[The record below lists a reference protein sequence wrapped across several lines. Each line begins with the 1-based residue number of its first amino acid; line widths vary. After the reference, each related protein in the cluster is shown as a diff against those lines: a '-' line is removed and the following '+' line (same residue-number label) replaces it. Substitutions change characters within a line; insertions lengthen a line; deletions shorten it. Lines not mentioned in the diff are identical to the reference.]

1 MSGSGTIGGTGDRID
16 IQGDSNLT
24 PTLGVLDLGTA
35 SDPYGTLTT
44 DNQVRFVNGLVTNS
58 QAAIDS
64 GLFDGGYYDVDT
76 GPTGGT
82 TPVNDKIIYGAGGVD
97 LTLMKSIRVDVADNS
112 TAAQLHR
119 KSFRVIEAKSGAT
132 GNIVMQGQTIENDV
146 VLEEGPNV
154 PVLIDFFIADDNT
167 NGKSDL
173 TIYAEEQLPVS
184 LKKHPGARAHRNRQ
198 SVTNLLPTVATQP
211 TPPPSTPGN
220 PQPPV
225 QTPAQQQAQQN
236 VFNAVQT
243 TTNSQAAPSFSSIHP
258 EPISSQ
264 MTVQIEQADN
274 MLNTVLGVNTLARDT
289 EVDLQSYGS
298 FFFGSSYSHPSGVWA
313 NINYIDGKVDGQGD
327 LGNFDYY
334 LTSYTFGNS
343 FIHHDDYEL
352 GLFFGLSNESMTEHD
367 QANVSFDSDAYHLG
381 LYGGYRL
388 NDRWDLIW
396 GFGSCLVDHRII
408 T

>member
-1 MSGSGTIGGTGDRID
+1 
-16 IQGDSNLT
+16 
-24 PTLGVLDLGTA
+24 
-35 SDPYGTLTT
+35 
-44 DNQVRFVNGLVTNS
+44 
-58 QAAIDS
+58 
-64 GLFDGGYYDVDT
+64 
-76 GPTGGT
+76 
-82 TPVNDKIIYGAGGVD
+82 
-97 LTLMKSIRVDVADNS
+97 
-112 TAAQLHR
+112 
-119 KSFRVIEAKSGAT
+119 
-132 GNIVMQGQTIENDV
+132 
-146 VLEEGPNV
+146 
-154 PVLIDFFIADDNT
+154 
-167 NGKSDL
+167 
-173 TIYAEEQLPVS
+173 
-184 LKKHPGARAHRNRQ
+184 
-198 SVTNLLPTVATQP
+198 
-211 TPPPSTPGN
+211 
-220 PQPPV
+220 
-225 QTPAQQQAQQN
+225 
-236 VFNAVQT
+236 
-243 TTNSQAAPSFSSIHP
+243 
-258 EPISSQ
+258 

-298 FFFGSSYSHPSGVWA
+298 FFIGSSNSHPSGVWA

-367 QANVSFDSDAYHLG
+367 QVNVSFDSDAYHLG